1 MQAAPPENN
10 PLAGKLPAYLRVLT
24 AVLIVM
30 FPVGLFIMFT
40 EFGRQFLWTTTI
52 FLGLQAVIT
61 FIVLIKLAESTGVV
75 ITTLVVF
82 VSSFII
88 EWWGVNT
95 GFPFGGYS
103 YSSVLL
109 PLINGVPLA
118 ISFAW
123 FVVSVNSYLA
133 ARCFL
138 GSSGA
143 AAITVSSVL
152 ILATDILLEPF
163 ASFINGYWVWTS
175 GAIPLQNFISWF
187 VIGIIYSLAIFFF
200 VKWKAPEIKTSSLE
214 KIPLLI
220 LLINI
225 LNFSIINI
233 AHGYFVL
240 TALGLII
247 ILLMI
252 SVSINLSRKTKLAG
266 NS

>member
-1 MQAAPPENN
+1 M
-10 PLAGKLPAYLRVLT
+10 PAYLRLLT

-30 FPVGLFIMFT
+30 FPVGLVLMFT

-61 FIVLIKLAESTGVV
+61 FIVLLKLAESAGVI

-82 VSSFII
+82 ASSFII

-133 ARCFL
+133 ARFFL
-138 GSSGA
+138 GSGGS
-143 AAITVSSVL
+143 AAIAVSSVL

-163 ASFINGYWVWTS
+163 ASFINGYWMWSS
-175 GAIPLQNFISWF
+175 GVIPLQNFISWF
-187 VIGIIYSLAIFFF
+187 IIGILYSLAIFFF
-200 VKWKAPEIKTSSLE
+200 IKWKAPGIKTSSME

-220 LLINI
+220 ILINI

-233 AHGYFVL
+233 AHGYLVL
-240 TALGLII
+240 TGVGLII

-252 SVSINLSRKTKLAG
+252 SISIYLSRKTKLAG